1 MAVARPLTPSQRAAV
16 QLALKTSE
24 GRLIRLP
31 SGFWTYPGCAL
42 KPRGLAESTHGY
54 DVPTEYVGVRTLEA
68 AADKG
73 AFAATKGAWPSVR
86 EYTLTQVGR
95 LALQAGRAGR

>member
-1 MAVARPLTPSQRAAV
+1 MPVARPLTPSQLVAV
-16 QLALKTSE
+16 RLALKTSE

-42 KPRGLAESTHGY
+42 NPRGLAESIHAY

-73 AFAATKGAWPSVR
+73 AFAATEGIWPSVR
-86 EYTLTQVGR
+86 EYTLTQAGR
-95 LALQAGRAGR
+95 LALRVRRAGR